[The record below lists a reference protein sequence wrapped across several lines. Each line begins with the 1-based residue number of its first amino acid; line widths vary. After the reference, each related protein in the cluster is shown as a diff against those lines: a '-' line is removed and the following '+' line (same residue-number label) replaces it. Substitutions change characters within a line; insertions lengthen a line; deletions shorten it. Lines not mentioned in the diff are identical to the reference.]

1 MAAFILIKL
10 HGWLHCLTE
19 NTLWCNLML
28 K

>member
-10 HGWLHCLTE
+10 HGSLHCLTE
-19 NTLWCNLML
+19 DTLWCNLML